1 MSIDQELAKAVEEAE
16 AEVSVPAVAPAA
28 PEAPRPSKSKGN
40 LGLLVGLFVVIG
52 CVLVLVF
59 TSGKDAAVY
68 SVGVDQLMNDQSH
81 YNQRSLRVK
90 GMLVKGTLLRRDEPC
105 EYRFKLIDEKAKA
118 GSATLTVQH
127 PSCDVPDT
135 FKDMP
140 GMDVE
145 VSAEGKLSADGKTFT
160 SNKIIAKCPSKYEM
174 KQKSMAGEM
183 APHAGAQGSPI
194 QTFADKN

>member
-28 PEAPRPSKSKGN
+28 PEGPRPSKPKGN
-40 LGLLVGLFVVIG
+40 LGLLIGLLVIIA
-52 CVLVLVF
+52 CVLGLVF
-59 TSGKDAAVY
+59 TSFKGEAIY
-68 SVGVDQLMNDQSH
+68 SVGVDALMKDQAR

-90 GMLVKGTLLRRDEPC
+90 GMLVKGTLARRDEPC
-105 EYRFKLIDEKAKA
+105 EYRFKLIDN
-118 GSATLTVQH
+118 GTTLNVQH

-145 VSAEGKLSADGKTFT
+145 VQAEGKLSADGKSFT

-183 APHAGAQGSPI
+183 APHAGPQGSPL